1 MTINS
6 GKSSKGSRLQ
16 KHVPKVYGF
25 LIKALLPSLPF
36 PPHSS
41 HISILSQVTIVLGLF
56 SFSQGFKCS
65 NVSHT
70 PLYSDRLKRSGCV
83 TQAATFGQMLGDTPQ
98 EKGHFLKVKI
108 ERKTSLFTG
117 CSCFLGDDST
127 FWAMNDRFGFI
138 CILPYHFYNLIS
150 PFFLLKFLLWLCY
163 FVSFCLTFHPSM
175 CWLHFI
181 SPPFLLMTSVGAFSL
196 HLTRCFWLNRES
208 MIQFQIVFQER
219 WRKRCEKEV

>member
-1 MTINS
+1 MVFSLKPSCRRSHFLPIHLTLAS
-6 GKSSKGSRLQ
+6 FHKSLLFWDCF
-16 KHVPKVYGF
+16 HF
-25 LIKALLPSLPF
+25 LR
-36 PPHSS
+36 
-41 HISILSQVTIVLGLF
+41 V
-56 SFSQGFKCS
+56 S
-65 NVSHT
+65 NVQMSAHT

-98 EKGHFLKVKI
+98 EMGHFLKVKI

-196 HLTRCFWLNRES
+196 HLTRCF
-208 MIQFQIVFQER
+208 
-219 WRKRCEKEV
+219 